1 MRIIADCMGSD
12 NGAVELL
19 KGCVAAVSE
28 CGVEILAVGKREEL
42 LKVISE
48 NSLSTEG
55 IEIVDAETVI
65 DMHDVPT
72 TVLKEKLNSSMGVA
86 LQLLRDGKG
95 DALVSAGNTGALLA
109 GGTLIVKRIK
119 GVKRAALAPVLPS
132 KSGYVML
139 IDSGANTECR
149 PEYLDQF
156 GLMGS
161 IYMKNAEGIENP
173 RVGLANNGAEET
185 KGTQLCLDSYELL
198 NANKYINFVG
208 NVEGRGLMLGDCDV
222 FVCDGFTGNLVL
234 KTCEGMGKFMV
245 ELIKELFTS
254 NIISKIAALLV
265 MGNLNKLKKRMD
277 YKEVGGAVMLGIC
290 KPIIKAHGSSD
301 ARAFKNAIRQ
311 AVRFANGDIISK
323 ITEALESQKAEALAA
338 AAQETQTEDKPASEE
353 DNKN

>member
-1 MRIIADCMGSD
+1 
-12 NGAVELL
+12 
-19 KGCVAAVSE
+19 
-28 CGVEILAVGKREEL
+28 
-42 LKVISE
+42 
-48 NSLSTEG
+48 
-55 IEIVDAETVI
+55 
-65 DMHDVPT
+65 
-72 TVLKEKLNSSMGVA
+72 
-86 LQLLRDGKG
+86 
-95 DALVSAGNTGALLA
+95 
-109 GGTLIVKRIK
+109 
-119 GVKRAALAPVLPS
+119 
-132 KSGYVML
+132 
-139 IDSGANTECR
+139 
-149 PEYLDQF
+149 
-156 GLMGS
+156 MGS